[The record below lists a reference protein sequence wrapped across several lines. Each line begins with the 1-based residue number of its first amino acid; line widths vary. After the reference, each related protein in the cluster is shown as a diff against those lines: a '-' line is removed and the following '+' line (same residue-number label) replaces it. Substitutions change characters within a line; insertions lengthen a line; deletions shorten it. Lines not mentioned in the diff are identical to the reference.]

1 MCALLSFCMM
11 TAEHVSSVWEIEKGS
26 FSSPWSRESFEMELD
41 NDHARYVIAK
51 EGEEVVGYAGY
62 WRIYDEAHVTNVAIR
77 KDRRGKGYGKAL
89 MIRLMDLAAAEG
101 VGAMTLEVRVTNL
114 TARHLY
120 DELGFLSAGVR
131 PGYYEDNGEDAVIM
145 WNTSYFR
152 AKAGGRHGIV

>member
-26 FSSPWSRESFEMELD
+26 FSCPWSRESFEMELD

-51 EGEEVVGYAGY
+51 EGAEVVGYAGY

-89 MIRLMDLAAAEG
+89 MVRLMDLAAAEG

-120 DELGFLSAGVR
+120 DGLGFVIAGVR

-145 WNTSYFR
+145 WNTSYFKD
-152 AKAGGRHGIV
+152 KAIGRHGIV